1 MRTTGVERDS
11 VGARERATVPIETDE
26 VTPAGIR
33 IECADSGTPLL
44 VGFTAAGPVGEPI
57 RVGSFAEFEEVFG
70 DGGSGPFVRGGVL
83 PYSIRGFFRNG
94 GRTCWVQRVEGQP
107 GSGRINARALTSM
120 VEAPQPIVAVPDA
133 WGLAGGAA
141 TAVELLRRLIADADE
156 AHNRMVVVDPPPGLS
171 PAAAIVWRRQLG
183 IDSPSAVVYYPWIEV
198 LGAPLGGSIAVP
210 PSGHVLGSWA
220 RSEDDGLH
228 RAPTGE
234 SLLGVDGF
242 PVSLTAA
249 EQRRLNR
256 EGVNCLRA
264 FPGPEPRIWGARTLS
279 SDPDW
284 RYLNRRRT
292 FTNLI
297 VSIVEGTRWVAEE
310 ELDDGLLDQ
319 VTAAVAAFLQ
329 AAWRRGALHGASV
342 GQAFFV
348 RANADEQAG
357 NLALEVG
364 VALRQPADYRVVR
377 VVMRTGSAG

>member
-1 MRTTGVERDS
+1 MRTTDVERDA
-11 VGARERATVPIETDE
+11 VGARLGATVPIQSDE
-26 VTPAGIR
+26 VTPVGNGI
-33 IECADSGTPLL
+33 ESADSGTPLL
-44 VGFTAAGPVGEPI
+44 VGFTAAGPLGEPI
-57 RVGSFAEFEEVFG
+57 QVGSFAEFEQIFG
-70 DGGSGPFVRGGVL
+70 DGNSGPFTRGALL
-83 PYSIRGFFRNG
+83 PYSVRGFFRNG
-94 GRTCWVQRVEGQP
+94 GRTCWIQRIEGQH
-107 GSGRINARALTSM
+107 GTGRISARALAQM
-120 VEAPQPIVAVPDA
+120 VETPHPIIAVPDA

-141 TAVELLRRLIADADE
+141 TAVELQRRLVADADE
-156 AHNRMVVVDPPPGLS
+156 AHDRMVVLDPPPGLT

-183 IDSPSAVVYYPWIEV
+183 IDSPAAVLYYPWIEV

-210 PSGHVLGSWA
+210 PSGHVLGSWV

-234 SLLGVDGF
+234 SVLGVDGF

-249 EQRRLNR
+249 EQRNLNR

-284 RYLNRRRT
+284 RYLHRRRT

-310 ELDDGLLDQ
+310 PLNDGLLDR
-319 VTAAVAAFLQ
+319 VSASVAAFLQ
-329 AAWRRGALHGASV
+329 AAWRRGALHGASA

-348 RANADEQAG
+348 RATADPESG
-357 NLALEVG
+357 NLALELG
-364 VALRQPADYRVVR
+364 MALRQPADYRVVR
-377 VVMRTGSAG
+377 VVMRTASAS